1 MGDSTIFAAL
11 APSGALVAQEGV
23 SSRATERDMESLRVA
38 ALFLRNHLPDIVVV
52 STSAGMG
59 ACRRTLRFIG
69 DALAAARTE
78 YPIPEDE
85 MPDVRFRVEIDLQRD
100 VAAATPSS

>member
-1 MGDSTIFAAL
+1 
-11 APSGALVAQEGV
+11 
-23 SSRATERDMESLRVA
+23 MESLRVA

-85 MPDVRFRVEIDLQRD
+85 MREPASYFTSWKRV
-100 VAAATPSS
+100 VSSSMSRPFVLRLR